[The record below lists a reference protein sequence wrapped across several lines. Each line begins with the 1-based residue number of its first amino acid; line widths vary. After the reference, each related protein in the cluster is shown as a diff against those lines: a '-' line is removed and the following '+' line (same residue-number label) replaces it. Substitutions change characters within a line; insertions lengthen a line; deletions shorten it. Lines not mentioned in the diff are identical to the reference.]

1 MGFEK
6 ATLGILDYI
15 LITIM
20 LLISSGIGLYFRFSG
35 GKQKTT
41 NEYLLA
47 GKNMPI
53 LPVAFSIMASYLS
66 AISVIGTPAEVYM
79 FGIHLLFS
87 NIVYPVG
94 VLAAS
99 YVCLPVFFKM
109 GACTAYEYL
118 EKRFGKLT
126 RTFTSVVFIL
136 QTILYMP
143 IVLYAPA
150 LALSAATNLS
160 TWTSVLSVG
169 TVCTFYC
176 TLGGMKAVLWTDL
189 FQALLMFIGIFAVL
203 ITGFSN
209 IGFSEVFRVGYEGG
223 RIVVP
228 GFSLNLTERYTIWN
242 VFLKGFI
249 MSLITFGANQI
260 QIQRLLTLKNISRC
274 RKTLYLGIAFYTLF
288 HGFTYIVGLVIYAH
302 YNKCD
307 PLTAPNKPISAAD
320 QLLPYYMIN
329 VLGAIPGLPGLC
341 ICGVFGAALSTVSS
355 AMNSLS
361 AVTIQDLVKPFLKYK
376 RYSEKTMTL
385 FAKVLTLF
393 FGILCILM
401 TVMADSLGNLIQ
413 AAFTVYGMCG
423 APILAVF
430 LLGMLTTRTNE
441 KGALIGLLSSLC
453 MTAWVSFGASA
464 RRVRPKILPL
474 STEGCIAN
482 SSLFNTT
489 SSSILS
495 ATVMSMLP
503 ETSTL
508 STTSAIPKIR
518 TENPPIF
525 PLYRISYMWYAPF
538 GLLIGLTVGYIS
550 SIIISRITGEYP
562 DVADEFVSPVLINF
576 TSKKKSS
583 KDQGIEIQA
592 QEEAEHLTNGVSIH
606 HTAI

>member
-1 MGFEK
+1 
-6 ATLGILDYI
+6 
-15 LITIM
+15 M

-126 RTFTSVVFIL
+126 RTFTSVVFVL
-136 QTILYMP
+136 QTMLYMP
-143 IVLYAPA
+143 LVLYAPA

-203 ITGFSN
+203 VKGFSD
-209 IGFSEVFRVGYEGG
+209 IGFSEVFRIGYEGG

-242 VFLKGFI
+242 VFLRG
-249 MSLITFGANQI
+249 LITPLISFGANQI

-288 HGFTYIVGLVIYAH
+288 HGLTYIVGLVIYAH

-329 VLGAIPGLPGLC
+329 VLGAFPGLPGLC

-361 AVTIQDLVKPFLKYK
+361 AVTMQDLVKPLLKYR

-401 TVMADSLGNLIQ
+401 TVIADSLGNLVQ
-413 AAFTVYGMCG
+413 ATFTVYGMCG
-423 APILAVF
+423 TPVLAVF
-430 LLGMLTTRTNE
+430 LLGMITTRTNE
-441 KGALIGLLSSLC
+441 KGAIIGLLSSLC
-453 MTAWVSFGASA
+453 MTAWVSFGSSA

-474 STEGCIAN
+474 STEGCASN
-482 SSLFNTT
+482 SLFNKT
-489 SSSILS
+489 SSFLLS
-495 ATVMSMLP
+495 STVMSLLP
-503 ETSTL
+503 EMSML
-508 STTSAIPKIR
+508 NTTAIPKLR

-525 PLYRISYMWYAPF
+525 PLYRISYMWYGPF

-576 TSKKKSS
+576 TSKKKGS
-583 KDQGIEIQA
+583 KDQGIEIRVA
-592 QEEAEHLTNGVSIH
+592 QEEAEPLANGISIH
-606 HTAI
+606 HTSV